1 MNKHIRAALLALG
14 ICVAIAP
21 SPALAQTDYPSKPVK
36 FVVPFAAG
44 GGIDITA
51 RIAAEKMS
59 EALGQQIVIQNQGG
73 AGGSIGTAAVAKST
87 PDGYTLLYHSTS
99 GTVHS
104 AVTDN
109 LTYDWLTDLV
119 PVSIITEFAPVMVVS
134 PKLPVKNMPEFVALL
149 KAEPGKYSF
158 ASSGAG
164 SAVHLAA
171 EFFLQRAG
179 VKMVHVP
186 YRGTGAA
193 MTDLLAGRIA
203 MMVDGVPPQAKNIL
217 GGTVTAVAVTTKTR
231 SPAIPDIPTMKEV
244 GYDFEVPFW
253 TALYAPKGT
262 PKAVIERLVA
272 ASRKAMSDPAVVK
285 RLADIGTES
294 VGSTAAELD
303 TLNRAQFKLYHD
315 IVQSNK
321 ALLEEKPSQ

>member
-1 MNKHIRAALLALG
+1 MKMLLLSTLIAAGSVALP
-14 ICVAIAP
+14 ASAP
-21 SPALAQTDYPSKPVK
+21 AQDAYPSHPIKV
-36 FVVPFAAG
+36 VVPFAAG

-51 RIAAEKMS
+51 RMAAEKMS
-59 EALGQQIVIQNQGG
+59 ELLGQQIVIQNQGG
-73 AGGSIGTAAVAKST
+73 AGGSIATAAVAKSN

-104 AVTDN
+104 AITDK
-109 LTYDWLTDLV
+109 LGYDWLKDLV
-119 PVSIITEFAPVMVVS
+119 PISIITRFAPVMVIS
-134 PKLPVKNMPEFVALL
+134 PTLPVKDMKEFVALL
-149 KAEPGKYSF
+149 KANPGKYSF

-171 EFFLQRAG
+171 EFFLEKAG

-186 YRGTGAA
+186 YRGTGAV
-193 MTDLLAGRIA
+193 MPDLLSGRIA

-217 GGTVTAVAVTTKTR
+217 NGVVRAVAVTTSTR

-253 TALYAPKGT
+253 TALYAPKNT
-262 PKAVIERLVA
+262 PKNVIEKLA
-272 ASRKAMSDPAVVK
+272 AAAQKAMREPTLVK

-294 VGSTAAELD
+294 VGSPPDELD
-303 TLNRAQFKLYHD
+303 RLNRQQFELYRQ
-315 IVQSNK
+315 IIQNNK
-321 ALLEEKPSQ
+321 ALLGAN

>member
-1 MNKHIRAALLALG
+1 
-14 ICVAIAP
+14 
-21 SPALAQTDYPSKPVK
+21 
-36 FVVPFAAG
+36 
-44 GGIDITA
+44 
-51 RIAAEKMS
+51 
-59 EALGQQIVIQNQGG
+59 
-73 AGGSIGTAAVAKST
+73 
-87 PDGYTLLYHSTS
+87 
-99 GTVHS
+99 
-104 AVTDN
+104 
-109 LTYDWLTDLV
+109 
-119 PVSIITEFAPVMVVS
+119 
-134 PKLPVKNMPEFVALL
+134 
-149 KAEPGKYSF
+149 
-158 ASSGAG
+158 
-164 SAVHLAA
+164 
-171 EFFLQRAG
+171 
-179 VKMVHVP
+179 
-186 YRGTGAA
+186 
-193 MTDLLAGRIA
+193 
-203 MMVDGVPPQAKNIL
+203 
-217 GGTVTAVAVTTKTR
+217 VTAVAVTTKTR